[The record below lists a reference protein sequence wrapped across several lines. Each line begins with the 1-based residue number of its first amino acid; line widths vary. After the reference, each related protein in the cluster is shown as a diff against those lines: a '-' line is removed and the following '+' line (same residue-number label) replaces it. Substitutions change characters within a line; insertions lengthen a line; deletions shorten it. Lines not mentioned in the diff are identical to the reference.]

1 MDNDQRQPTHKKR
14 KNLSEHIALT
24 KIYSKW
30 IPDLNM
36 KCKTIKLLED
46 ITEENPDDN
55 EDGED
60 FLNMH

>member
-1 MDNDQRQPTHKKR
+1 
-14 KNLSEHIALT
+14 
-24 KIYSKW
+24 
-30 IPDLNM
+30 M
-36 KCKTIKLLED
+36 KCITIKLLED